1 MTPRARAV
9 LDSLGRNAG
18 KLALATTIGLVLAAM
33 THIAAILMLPWLA
46 RQDAQA
52 RLAPTAT
59 SETAVLV
66 AAPRDAGFGV
76 LDPSPPA
83 TWLPHHDPAMAVGAC
98 AYDLAEG
105 PLRVSAPDG
114 PLFQTVSLHARG
126 AGAYY
131 AVTDRAAVRGRLELV
146 VATREQLDDLVAR
159 DADVDG
165 TDEAPA
171 DGFGDLRVVAP
182 SREGFVLVRT
192 LAGFPSEAGL
202 ARALVES
209 VSCTIEPL

>member
-18 KLALATTIGLVLAAM
+18 KLALATTIGVVLAAM

-46 RQDAQA
+46 RQDAHA

-59 SETAVLV
+59 AEAAVLV
-66 AAPRDAGFGV
+66 APPRGTGFGEV
-76 LDPSPPA
+76 DPRLPE
-83 TWLPHHDPAMAVGAC
+83 TWLPLHDPAMAIGAC
-98 AYDLAEG
+98 AYDLDDG

-114 PLFQTVSLHARG
+114 RLFQTISLHARG

-146 VATREQLDDLVAR
+146 VATRAQLDVLLAR
-159 DADVDG
+159 DAAREEVAQ
-165 TDEAPA
+165 EQ
-171 DGFGDLRVVAP
+171 FGDLRVVAP
-182 SREGFVLVRT
+182 SRQGFVLVRT
-192 LAGFPSEAGL
+192 LAAFPSEAGL
-202 ARALVES
+202 ARDLVGA

>member
-1 MTPRARAV
+1 MTPGARAV
-9 LDSLGRNAG
+9 LDSLGRNVG

-46 RQDAQA
+46 RQDAHA

-66 AAPRDAGFGV
+66 AAPRDAGFGTV
-76 LDPSPPA
+76 DPSLPE
-83 TWLPHHDPAMAVGAC
+83 TWLPLHDPATAVGAC

-105 PLRVSAPDG
+105 PLRVSALDG
-114 PLFQTVSLHARG
+114 RLFQTISLHARG
-126 AGAYY
+126 GGAYY

-146 VATREQLDDLVAR
+146 VATPEQLDALVAR
-159 DADVDG
+159 EAEAQAA
-165 TDEAPA
+165 TDAPA

-182 SREGFVLVRT
+182 GREGFVLVRT
-192 LAGFPSEAGL
+192 LAAFPSEAGL
-202 ARALVES
+202 ARALVEG
-209 VSCTIEPL
+209 VTCTIEPL